1 VTYNICIIHTS
12 KGHAMNT
19 KLTLRLDDRL
29 IRKAKRYS
37 DRAGKSVSQ
46 IVADYFSLID
56 TEEEIPGTE
65 ISPRVRSLI
74 GGFKGATTTEEDYRR
89 HLEEKYR

>member
-1 VTYNICIIHTS
+1 
-12 KGHAMNT
+12 MNT
-19 KLTLRLDDRL
+19 KLTLRLDDQL
-29 IRKAKRYS
+29 ILKAKRYS
-37 DRAGKSVSQ
+37 HRVGKSVSQ

-56 TEEEIPGTE
+56 ADEDIAGTE

-74 GGFKGATTTEEDYRR
+74 GGYRGATTTEDDYRR